1 MDKLGDI
8 DLFVKVVKHRSFA
21 GAARIAK
28 LSPAS
33 VTIKINRLEEHYG
46 VRLLNRTTRRVALTE
61 EGKHFYDRCLHILSE
76 VEEAEERLI
85 SGKDSLCGS
94 LSVSAS
100 IDFGQQY
107 IAPLL
112 AQFSEAHPGLSVQL
126 NLTDGVV
133 NLIEDGFDIGIRS
146 GVLQDNRMVARKLAD
161 NKRMLCA
168 SPNYLDKHGLPKK
181 PEDLCHHRCLTMI
194 RNGEQL
200 KEWYFKTVNSEKSML
215 IQPAM
220 TSNNG
225 AQLRQWAILGYGIIL
240 KSYWD
245 VKEDIHSGKLV
256 RILEDYVQDFESKG
270 LSGGADL
277 NVVYPSREYVP
288 ARVRAFIDILLEEF
302 RHK

>member
-1 MDKLGDI
+1 MDKFGDI
-8 DLFVKVVKHRSFA
+8 DLFVKVVKYRSFA
-21 GAARIAK
+21 GAARAAH

-33 VTIKINRLEEHYG
+33 VTIKINRLEQHYG

-61 EGKHFYDRCLHILSE
+61 EGKGFYERCLHILSE
-76 VEEAEERLI
+76 VEEAEERLL
-85 SGKDSLCGS
+85 SGKESFSGS
-94 LSVSAS
+94 LNVSAS

-112 AQFSEAHPGLSVQL
+112 AKFSDIHPSLSIQL

-168 SPNYLDKHGLPKK
+168 SPSYINKYGLPKR
-181 PEDLCHHRCLTMI
+181 PEDLNHHRCLTMI

-200 KEWYFKTVNSEKSML
+200 TEWYFKTANTNKSVL

-225 AQLRQWAILGYGIIL
+225 AQLRQWAILDKGIIL

-245 VKEDIHSGKLV
+245 IKEDILSGKLKP
-256 RILEDYVQDFESKG
+256 ILEEYVLDFESKG
-270 LSGGADL
+270 LFGGADL
-277 NVVYPSREYVP
+277 NIVYPGREFLP
-288 ARVRAFIDILLEEF
+288 ARVSAFINMLLEEF
-302 RHK
+302 RGK